1 MTEKNICPKG
11 LLFLILAAAS
21 FGLAAQTVTLTFT
34 AKDAANHYVQLNR
47 VIITNLTKSW
57 QETIYWPD
65 TVLTM
70 QNGTGIDDH
79 TLDGGFALSQ
89 NNPNPFSGT
98 TEVSL
103 TTVDE
108 GKVDLD
114 IKDMNGRIIETHNLV
129 SPQLGNHQFRISLS
143 TAGTYVM
150 TARQNGKTS
159 SIKMICNGGGGS
171 NTLDYLGMVQTI
183 TVVLKSSTNKPFNFG
198 DQMEY
203 VGYAFINN
211 TEAESQR
218 ITQAQGSS
226 QLFTLQFAEIQAQM
240 PTVVT
245 YSVSNITANTAN
257 CGGNVTDEG
266 YGMVTARGVCW
277 STSQIPTVSDNYTT
291 NGSGTG
297 GFSSSLTGL
306 TPGTTYY
313 VRAYATNSAGTAYG
327 EERSFTTSAVSPT
340 VTTDGITNITSSSAS
355 CGGNVTY
362 SGGASVIA
370 RGVCWSRFPN
380 PTTATGG
387 SSSHTTDGSGLGG
400 FTSEIT
406 GLYRGTTYYVRAYA
420 TNYDGTTY
428 HTAYGEE
435 RTFTTSAVT
444 PTVTTTEI
452 SPYSITMFSADCGGT
467 VTDDGGASVTIR
479 GVCWSTSHNPTI
491 TDSFTTNGSGVGNFT
506 SSLSGLTP
514 NTIYYVRA
522 YATNSTGTGYG
533 NEVSFTTKPL
543 LTPTVTTNMVTD
555 ITDTTATCGGNVT
568 YDGGTTVT
576 ERGILW
582 SIYPNPTFVNC
593 TGCSHVVSGNGTG
606 GFTVNMTS
614 LLPHTPYYVRAYA
627 TNSQGTS
634 YGETK
639 SFTTTG
645 PLVCGTSVVSDYDGN
660 IYQTVKIGSQ
670 CWMKENMHTYH
681 YSDGTSIN
689 SPYAMD
695 HCYVPYEIVAE
706 GHGYLYDWQAAT
718 RYGYGSDDN
727 PNGVQGVCPPGW
739 HLPSKSEWL
748 QLTDYVSSVGI
759 YSCDNSR
766 KHIGKALVYNYW
778 SNNDTCPVAFNATG
792 FSARLHGYCSS
803 NNTLYQFHECG
814 LYWTSTFVGNDG
826 VEAFRLSYNVGSNWG
841 IQTMVGGTS
850 GLSVRCVSDESLGV
864 PVTLR
869 PYSTNFSE
877 NDWILNNGNCT
888 NNWHI
893 GYLDGTQKALYV
905 TSDNSTANYSVTSSS
920 TIMAEKD
927 FVMPTDDSVHVEFDV
942 QIGGDSTFDYL
953 KAFLVPSTVTFT
965 PSGTHNTQSPIDY
978 ANYAVNFTA
987 FKSQTNSANN
997 YPYIF
1002 NQTDGNT
1009 VHISVNMANPE
1020 PDGMA
1025 KFVFLW
1031 RNDGNS
1037 GTQPGAII
1045 TSFSI
1050 GTRTCPGTP
1059 TVTDY
1064 DGNIYN
1070 TIQLGDQCWL
1080 RENMRTTRYSDGTII
1095 PLGTS
1100 TSATKAYRYCPDNNP
1115 ENVPTYGYLYN
1126 WRAAMGGTPRS
1137 EEIPSVVQGI
1147 CPIGWHIPTATEWD
1161 QMKDFL
1167 SSQSAYNCNENYYT
1181 SDYYTGKSI
1190 AHQDGWTGNSAEFCK
1205 VCNMAEQNN
1214 SSGLGLRPAGSYDYT
1229 YGSNGSYNNFGS
1241 RADYWLPQRN
1251 TSAEYL
1257 NSYSKYLDCSSN
1269 SLEYG
1274 SSTNKGLGGRSVRCV
1289 RGNAAPTVTTLHF
1302 SGTNTTTAEG
1312 EGAVISDGG
1321 FTVSSRGVCWSTSHN
1336 PTVNDNHTVDGMG
1349 VGHFTS
1355 TITGLTPRTT
1365 YYVRT
1370 YATNCIGTVYGD
1382 EAVFTTY
1389 HNDTDGKPCPNAVT
1403 VADVDNN
1410 IYPTVQLGAQCWMAE
1425 NLRTTHYADGTY
1437 ITYGEGSSSSNE
1449 AYRYCPYGA
1458 SINLY
1463 PGGFLYNWTAVMG
1476 GAAASSANPSGV
1488 QGICPDGWHLPSKA
1502 EWTQLLNY
1510 VSGQSVFVY
1519 SYSAGDSHIAYSL
1532 ANPSGW
1538 KSSNTVG
1545 APGCQGQGHLVDT
1558 ILRTGFS
1565 AFPAQS
1571 FDPSSI
1577 GQYAN
1582 FWTSTDG
1589 SYSGTAFE
1597 YYMSYNSYSMSNMST
1612 SKSDYLSVRCVKNTS
1627 GSPSSS
1633 TAVTTSSVTNLSNNS
1648 ATCGGCAYSS
1658 NSADVTARGVCWSTL
1673 QHPTITDNHT
1683 NDGSG
1688 TGTFSSTLTGIRTN
1702 TLYYV
1707 RAYISTNAGTYYGNE
1722 RSFSILDSNY
1732 DAQPCIGSSNVD
1744 NIYNTVQIGTQCWMK
1759 ENLRTTHYTNGT
1771 PITLG
1776 NVLSDTTA
1784 YYYYPGANMYN
1795 MSTYGLL
1802 YNWKAAFGDDAANVE
1817 SDLTIQGVCPTGW
1830 HLPRSY
1836 EWENLVQY
1844 VGSQS
1849 KYQCGGNIQNISKAL
1864 AATTGWIGTSPNVC
1878 TPSNELSSNNATGF
1892 TALPAYYKTNSSDQ
1906 PVGSGTHFWAC
1917 TSSGINSL
1925 FRIVWNSTT
1934 TSFQSSNYNYGCS
1947 IRCLRDALD
1956 DASGTTPLVA
1966 VTTGLAS
1973 SITTTSA
1980 LLSGTV
1986 FNPENAIIIAQGFQW
2001 KADSESVYNTV
2012 NVQGDI
2018 LSYSLTGL
2026 NSDNNYKYRTFA
2038 TTAQGSV
2045 YGPEI
2050 SFATM
2055 QVPGIP
2061 CPGTPTV
2068 TDYDGNIYNTVKIG
2082 QQCWMKENLR
2092 TTHYANSVGIPFGT
2106 TTSST
2111 VAYRYAPNS
2120 DTTNVATYGYLYNG
2134 PAIMNGATSSDAN
2147 PSGVQG
2153 ICPPG
2158 WHVPN
2163 YAEWDQLINYV
2174 SSVPDFTCGG
2184 DNRYIA
2190 KALAATFGWSNDN
2203 GNCTVGNDLSA
2214 NDVTGFSALP
2224 SGYYCGSVNDFGTIA
2239 YYWGVGNI
2247 SNSSAKVNSGSVSS
2261 KCGISVRCLRDDNY
2275 SVLTWPS
2282 VFTNLLD
2289 NITDSTATCGVNVL
2303 SDGGATVTE
2312 RGVCWST
2319 SPNPTTSD
2327 NHTTDGSGI
2336 GSFTSNITGLLS
2348 GTIYYMRAYATNS
2361 VGTSY
2366 GDEITFTTH
2375 YSHTPASHSCPGMA
2389 TVTDYDGNTYNT
2401 VLIGNQC
2408 WMKENL
2414 RTTHYANGASIPLGS
2429 STSVTTAYC
2438 YYPNSDSSNVFMY
2451 GYLYNWP
2458 AVMHGTNSSSSIP
2471 SCVQGIC
2478 PNGWHVPSDAEWTQ
2492 LTDYVSSQSQY
2503 VCGESSSSIAKALAS
2518 HAKWNISSNT
2528 CAVGNVLSDNNAT
2541 GFSAL
2546 PAGNYYSTGNDSP
2559 FNTYALFWSTT
2570 GTGHNG
2576 AYCRHLSYYGNSM
2589 SRQANGYE
2597 HRCSVRCIW
2606 DGDSNPTD
2614 GEPCPSA
2621 TTVTD
2626 YDGNTYNTVLLG
2638 EQCWMKENLRTTHYA
2653 NGVSIPLGTSGNSTT
2668 AYRYYPDNNSYNVS
2682 IYGYLYNWPAVM
2694 HGTASSTNNPSGVQ
2708 GICPVGWHV
2717 PSNAEWTQL
2726 ENYVSS
2732 QCPFV
2737 CVNNI
2742 SYIAKALAS
2751 TTGWISN
2758 TNTNSCAVG
2767 NNPNANNSTGFS
2779 ALPAAGINGGNLGY
2793 ETSFWSATESASNN
2807 AHVRFLWYGYADVEG
2822 LTPYKDAGNSVRC
2835 LKD

>member
-1 MTEKNICPKG
+1 MKK
-11 LLFLILAAAS
+11 LLFVIATAFFVSTL
-21 FGLAAQTVTLTFT
+21 FAQTVTLTFT

-103 TTVDE
+103 TVMEE
-108 GKVDLD
+108 GKVNLD
-114 IKDMNGRIIETHNLV
+114 IMDVNGRIIETFREMSLQ
-129 SPQLGNHQFRISLS
+129 SGTHQFRISLS
-143 TAGTYVM
+143 AAGTYVM

-159 SIKMICNGGGGS
+159 SIKMICNYGGKT
-171 NTLDYLGMVQTI
+171 NTIDYLGTVQTI
-183 TVVLKSSTNKPFNFG
+183 TVVLKSSTDKPFNFG

-203 VGYAFINN
+203 VGYATINN
-211 TEAESQR
+211 TEVESQR
-218 ITQAQGSS
+218 ITQTQGAS
-226 QLFTLQFAEIQAQM
+226 QNFTLQFAEIQAQM

-327 EERSFTTSAVSPT
+327 EEHSFTTSAVSPT

-406 GLYRGTTYYVRAYA
+406 GLNPGTTYYVRAYA

-435 RTFTTSAVT
+435 YTFTTSAVT
-444 PTVTTTEI
+444 PTVTTAEI
-452 SPYSITMFSADCGGT
+452 SPYSITMFSANCGGS
-467 VTDDGGASVTIR
+467 VTYDGGASVTVR
-479 GVCWSTSHNPTI
+479 GVCWSTSHNPT
-491 TDSFTTNGSGVGNFT
+491 TADSYTSNGSGLGSFT

-522 YATNSTGTGYG
+522 YATNSAGTAYG
-533 NEVSFTTKPL
+533 NEESFTTKPL
-543 LTPTVTTNMVTD
+543 LTPSVTTNMVTN

-568 YDGGTTVT
+568 YDGGATVT

-582 SIYPNPTFVNC
+582 STSPNPTFANC
-593 TGCSHVVSGNGTG
+593 TSCSHIASGNGTG
-606 GFTVNMTS
+606 SFTVNMIS

-634 YGETK
+634 YGE
-639 SFTTTG
+639 SMCFTTTG
-645 PLVCGTSVVSDYDGN
+645 PLICGTSVVSDYDGN
-660 IYQTVKIGSQ
+660 IYQTVKIGAQ
-670 CWMKENMHTYH
+670 CWMKQNMRTAH
-681 YSDGTSIN
+681 YSDGTTIN
-689 SPYAMD
+689 SSMAHFYPPSESGA
-695 HCYVPYEIVAE
+695 
-706 GHGYLYDWQAAT
+706 GGYYYDWNAAT

-727 PNGVQGVCPPGW
+727 PSGIQGVCPTGW

-759 YSCDNSR
+759 YSCNNSR
-766 KHIGKALVYNYW
+766 KKIGKSLTYDLW
-778 SNNDTCPVAFNATG
+778 DSNDTCPVASNATG
-792 FSARLHGYCSS
+792 FSARLDGISSS
-803 NNTLYQFHECG
+803 NSTSWFHQRG
-814 LYWTSTFVGNDG
+814 LYWTSSFVGNN
-826 VEAFRLSYNVGSNWG
+826 EAQAFCLWRS
-841 IQTMVGGTS
+841 GTFDWS
-850 GLSVRCVSDESLGV
+850 ISTWAGGLSVRCVSDESLGV

-888 NNWHI
+888 NIWHI

-927 FVMPTDDSVHVEFDV
+927 FVMPTDDSVHIEFDV

-978 ANYAVNFTA
+978 ANYAVNFSA
-987 FKSQTNSANN
+987 FKSQTTSANN
-997 YPYIF
+997 YPYVF

-1009 VHISVNMANPE
+1009 VHISVNLANPS

-1031 RNDGNS
+1031 RNDGNT

-1045 TSFSI
+1045 TNFSI
-1050 GTRTCPGTP
+1050 GTRTCLGTP
-1059 TVTDY
+1059 TVSDY

-1080 RENMRTTRYSDGTII
+1080 RENMRTTRYSDGTAI
-1095 PLGTS
+1095 PVGTGMS
-1100 TSATKAYRYCPDNNP
+1100 STKAYRYYPDNNP
-1115 ENVPTYGYLYN
+1115 DNVPTYGYLYN
-1126 WRAAMGGTPRS
+1126 WRAAMCGTPRS
-1137 EEIPSVVQGI
+1137 EEIPSVVQGV
-1147 CPIGWHIPTATEWD
+1147 CPVGWHIPTAAEWD
-1161 QMKDFL
+1161 QLNDFL
-1167 SSQSAYNCNENYYT
+1167 SSQSAYNCNENYY
-1181 SDYYTGKSI
+1181 SYDYYTGKTI

-1241 RADYWLPQRN
+1241 RADYWLPQRGA
-1251 TSAEYL
+1251 SADYL
-1257 NSYSKYLDCSSN
+1257 DSYSKYLDCSSN
-1269 SLEYG
+1269 SLEYAS

-1289 RGNAAPTVTTLHF
+1289 RGNAAPTVSTLHF
-1302 SGTNTTTAEG
+1302 SGTNSTTAEG
-1312 EGAVISDGG
+1312 EGTVISDGG
-1321 FTVSSRGVCWSTSHN
+1321 FTVTSRGVCWSTSRN
-1336 PTVNDNHTVDGMG
+1336 PTINDSHTVDGMG
-1349 VGHFTS
+1349 LGHFTS
-1355 TITGLTPRTT
+1355 SITGLAPSTT
-1365 YYVRT
+1365 YYVRA
-1370 YATNCIGTVYGD
+1370 YATNSIGTVYGD
-1382 EAVFTTY
+1382 EVAFTTY

-1410 IYPTVQLGAQCWMAE
+1410 IYPTVQLGTQCWMAE
-1425 NLRTTHYADGTY
+1425 NLRTTHYANGVY
-1437 ITYGEGSSSSNE
+1437 IAYGEGNSSSSE
-1449 AYRYCPYGA
+1449 AYRYYPNGA
-1458 SINLY
+1458 SVNLY

-1476 GAAASSANPSGV
+1476 GATASSANPSGV
-1488 QGICPDGWHLPSKA
+1488 QGICPDGWHVPSA
-1502 EWTQLLNY
+1502 VEWTQLVDY
-1510 VSGQSVFVY
+1510 VNSVSVY
-1519 SYSAGDSHIAYSL
+1519 AIESSWSWERNIADAL
-1532 ANPSGW
+1532 ASESGW
-1538 KSSNTVG
+1538 EASNVVGTPGNHCDTV
-1545 APGCQGQGHLVDT
+1545 
-1558 ILRTGFS
+1558 LRTGFS
-1565 AFPAQS
+1565 AVPPEAGLFNYS
-1571 FDPSSI
+1571 G
-1577 GQYAN
+1577 GQYAR
-1582 FWTSTDG
+1582 FWSSTEDA
-1589 SYSGTAFE
+1589 SYS
-1597 YYMSYNSYSMSNMST
+1597 YYATYYVLQYNDSKIRNFTLAKDSYM
-1612 SKSDYLSVRCVKNTS
+1612 SVRCVKNAS
-1627 GSPSSS
+1627 DDSSS
-1633 TAVTTSSVTNLSNNS
+1633 IGVTTAHVSNITNNS
-1648 ATCGGCAYSS
+1648 ATSGGCAYSS
-1658 NSADVTARGVCWSTL
+1658 NPAAVTARGVCWSTL

-1702 TLYYV
+1702 TLYYI
-1707 RAYISTNAGTYYGNE
+1707 RAYITTNAGTYYGNE
-1722 RSFSILDSNY
+1722 RSFSIMDSNY
-1732 DAQPCIGSSNVD
+1732 DAQPCIGTSNVD

-1759 ENLRTTHYTNGT
+1759 ENLRTTHYANGT

-1776 NVLSDTTA
+1776 TVLSDTIA
-1784 YYYYPGANMYN
+1784 YYYYPGANMYYTN
-1795 MSTYGLL
+1795 TYGLL

-1817 SDLTIQGVCPTGW
+1817 SNLPVQGICPTGW

-1836 EWENLVQY
+1836 EWKDLVQY
-1844 VGSQS
+1844 VGNQS
-1849 KYQCGGNIQNISKAL
+1849 RYQCGGNIQNISKAL
-1864 AATTGWIGTSPNVC
+1864 AATTGWTGNSSNVC
-1878 TPSNELSSNNATGF
+1878 YPCNDLSSNNATGF
-1892 TALPAYYKTNSSDQ
+1892 TALPANYITNSINES
-1906 PVGSGTHFWAC
+1906 VGSNTCFWVC
-1917 TSSGINSL
+1917 PSDGINSL
-1925 FRIVWNSTT
+1925 FSIVWHSATI
-1934 TSFQSSNYNYGCS
+1934 SLSSSLSNPNYKYGCS
-1947 IRCLRDALD
+1947 IRCLRDALYD
-1956 DASGTTPLVA
+1956 ESSTTPNVA
-1966 VTTGLAS
+1966 VTTGSAS

-1986 FNPENAIIIAQGFQW
+1986 FNPENVTIIAQGFQW
-2001 KADSESVYNTV
+2001 KDDSESVYNTV

-2026 NSDNNYKYRTFA
+2026 TSDNNYKYRTFV

-2055 QVPGIP
+2055 YVPGTP
-2061 CPGTPTV
+2061 CSGTPTV

-2092 TTHYANSVGIPFGT
+2092 TTHYANSVGIPLGT

-2134 PAIMNGATSSDAN
+2134 PAIMNGATSSEAN

-2153 ICPPG
+2153 ICPSG
-2158 WHVPN
+2158 WHVPSN
-2163 YAEWDQLINYV
+2163 AEWIQLTSYV
-2174 SSVPDFTCGG
+2174 SSIPEFTCGG
-2184 DNRYIA
+2184 DNRNIA
-2190 KALAATFGWSNDN
+2190 KALAANFGWSSDN
-2203 GNCTVGNDLSA
+2203 GNCTVGNNLSA
-2214 NDVTGFSALP
+2214 NDITGFSALP
-2224 SGYYCGSVNDFGTIA
+2224 SGYYCSNANDFSTKA
-2239 YYWGVGNI
+2239 YYWGSAWNI
-2247 SNSSAKVNSGSVSS
+2247 SNNSAKVNSGSISLQ
-2261 KCGISVRCLRDDNY
+2261 CGISVRCLRDENY

-2289 NITDSTATCGVNVL
+2289 NITYTTASCGVSVL

-2327 NHTTDGSGI
+2327 SHTVDGSGT
-2336 GSFTSNITGLLS
+2336 GSFTSNVTGLLA
-2348 GTIYYMRAYATNS
+2348 GTIYYLRAYATNS

-2366 GDEITFTTH
+2366 GDEISFTTH
-2375 YSHTPASHSCPGMA
+2375 YSHTPASHPCPGA
-2389 TVTDYDGNTYNT
+2389 STVTDYDGNMYNT

-2414 RTTHYANGASIPLGS
+2414 RTTHYANGASIPLDN
-2429 STSVTTAYC
+2429 STSTTTASC
-2438 YYPNSDSSNVFMY
+2438 YYPNNDSSNVFIY

-2458 AVMHGTNSSSSIP
+2458 AVMHGANSSSSIP

-2478 PNGWHVPSDAEWTQ
+2478 PNGWHVPSDVEWTQ
-2492 LTDYVSSQSQY
+2492 LTDYVSSQSEY
-2503 VCGESSSSIAKALAS
+2503 VCGEYTSSIAKALAS
-2518 HAKWNISSNT
+2518 HAKWNIVSIT
-2528 CAVGNVLSDNNAT
+2528 CAVGNVPTDNNAT
-2541 GFSAL
+2541 EFSAL
-2546 PAGNYYSTGNDSP
+2546 PAGSYFSSAGAT
-2559 FNTYALFWSTT
+2559 FN
-2570 GTGHNG
+2570 
-2576 AYCRHLSYYGNSM
+2576 
-2589 SRQANGYE
+2589 
-2597 HRCSVRCIW
+2597 
-2606 DGDSNPTD
+2606 
-2614 GEPCPSA
+2614 
-2621 TTVTD
+2621 
-2626 YDGNTYNTVLLG
+2626 
-2638 EQCWMKENLRTTHYA
+2638 
-2653 NGVSIPLGTSGNSTT
+2653 
-2668 AYRYYPDNNSYNVS
+2668 NN
-2682 IYGYLYNWPAVM
+2682 A
-2694 HGTASSTNNPSGVQ
+2694 
-2708 GICPVGWHV
+2708 
-2717 PSNAEWTQL
+2717 
-2726 ENYVSS
+2726 
-2732 QCPFV
+2732 F
-2737 CVNNI
+2737 
-2742 SYIAKALAS
+2742 
-2751 TTGWISN
+2751 
-2758 TNTNSCAVG
+2758 
-2767 NNPNANNSTGFS
+2767 
-2779 ALPAAGINGGNLGY
+2779 
-2793 ETSFWSATESASNN
+2793 FWSATGSGSS
-2807 AHVRFLWYGYADVEG
+2807 YAYYRKLSFNVNSMERYSVDHR
-2822 LTPYKDAGNSVRC
+2822 YKYSVRC

>member
-1 MTEKNICPKG
+1 MKKV
-11 LLFLILAAAS
+11 LLSTVIILAI
-21 FGLAAQTVTLTFT
+21 GTLGAQTVTLTFT
-34 AKDAANHYVQLNR
+34 GRDAANHYVQLNR
-47 VIITNLTKSW
+47 VSITNLTKSW
-57 QETIYWPD
+57 QETIWWPD
-65 TVLTM
+65 TVLQM

-79 TLDGGFALSQ
+79 IANGGFALSQ

-98 TEVSL
+98 TDVTL
-103 TTVDE
+103 TVVED
-108 GKVDLD
+108 GDMNLD
-114 IKDMNGRIIETHNLV
+114 IAEMNGRIVETQNFASLH
-129 SPQLGNHQFRISLS
+129 PGAHQFRVSLS
-143 TAGTYVM
+143 TVGTYVM

-203 VGYAFINN
+203 VGYATINN

-218 ITQAQGSS
+218 ITQTQGAS
-226 QLFTLQFAEIQAQM
+226 QFFTLQFAETQAQL

-257 CGGNVTDEG
+257 CGGNVTNDG
-266 YGMVTARGVCW
+266 YGAVTARGVCW
-277 STSQIPTVSDNYTT
+277 STSQNPTVSGSHTT

-297 GFSSSLTGL
+297 SFTSNLTEL

-327 EERSFTTSAVSPT
+327 EEHSFTTSAVSPT

-387 SSSHTTDGSGLGG
+387 ASSHTTDGSGLGS

-406 GLYRGTTYYVRAYA
+406 GLNPGTTYYVRAYA

-444 PTVTTTEI
+444 PTVITTEI

-467 VTDDGGASVTIR
+467 VTNDGGASVTIR
-479 GVCWSTSHNPTI
+479 GVCWSTSHNPTT

-506 SSLSGLTP
+506 SSISGLTP

-522 YATNSTGTGYG
+522 YATNSAGTAYG
-533 NEVSFTTKPL
+533 NEVSFTTNPL
-543 LTPTVTTNMVTD
+543 LTPSVTTNMVTD
-555 ITDTTATCGGNVT
+555 ITDTTAICGGNVT
-568 YDGGTTVT
+568 YNGGASVT

-582 SIYPNPTFVNC
+582 STSPNPTFANC
-593 TGCSHVVSGNGTG
+593 TGCSYVASGNGTG
-606 GFTVNMTS
+606 SFTVNMMS
-614 LLPHTPYYVRAYA
+614 LIPHTPYYVRAYA

-660 IYQTVKIGSQ
+660 IYQTVKIGAQ
-670 CWMKENMHTYH
+670 CWMKENMQTLH
-681 YSDGTSIN
+681 YSDGTSVN
-689 SPYAMD
+689 SLYHMD
-695 HCYVPYEIVAE
+695 HCFIPAEIASE

-718 RYGYGSDDN
+718 RYGNGSDEN
-727 PNGVQGVCPPGW
+727 PSGIQGVCPTGW
-739 HLPSKSEWL
+739 HLPSKDEWL
-748 QLTDYVSSVGI
+748 QLTDYVSGVGI

-766 KHIGKALVYNYW
+766 RHIGKSLVYNNW
-778 SNNDTCPVAFNATG
+778 NNNDTCPVALNATG
-792 FSARLHGYCSS
+792 FSARLHGYCTSDNS
-803 NNTLYQFHECG
+803 IYGFHQRG
-814 LYWTSTFVGNDG
+814 LYWTSTLVVYDGAQAFVLGNSGPVDW
-826 VEAFRLSYNVGSNWG
+826 AIS
-841 IQTMVGGTS
+841 TTS
-850 GLSVRCVSDESLGV
+850 IAVGLSVRCVSDESIGV

-888 NNWHI
+888 NYWHI
-893 GYLDGTQKALYV
+893 GYLNGTEQKVLYV
-905 TSDNSTANYSVTSSS
+905 TGCNSTANYSTTSSS
-920 TIMAEKD
+920 TIMAEKN
-927 FVMPTDDSVHVEFDV
+927 FVMPSDDSVHIEFDI

-965 PSGTHNTQSPIDY
+965 PGGSHNEQSPIDY
-978 ANYAVNFTA
+978 LNYAVNFSA
-987 FKSQTNSANN
+987 FKSQTTSANN

-1009 VHISVNMANPE
+1009 VHISINAANPS

-1031 RNDGNS
+1031 RNDGNT

-1045 TSFSI
+1045 TNFSI

-1080 RENMRTTRYSDGTII
+1080 RENMRTTRYSDGTVI
-1095 PLGTS
+1095 PVGTS
-1100 TSATKAYRYCPDNNP
+1100 LSATKAYRYYPDNNP
-1115 ENVPTYGYLYN
+1115 DNVPTYGYLYN

-1137 EEIPSVVQGI
+1137 EEIPNVVQGI
-1147 CPIGWHIPTATEWD
+1147 CPVGWHIPTTTEWD
-1161 QMKDFL
+1161 QLEDFL
-1167 SSQSAYNCNENYYT
+1167 SSQSACNCNE
-1181 SDYYTGKSI
+1181 DYYNFITGKSI
-1190 AHQDGWTGNSAEFCK
+1190 AHQNGWTESSTVFCSI
-1205 VCNMAEQNN
+1205 CNMAEQNN

-1241 RADYWLPQRN
+1241 RADYWLPQRGA
-1251 TSAEYL
+1251 SADYL
-1257 NSYSKYLDCSSN
+1257 NSCSIYLDCSSI
-1269 SLEYG
+1269 SLMYT
-1274 SSTNKGLGGRSVRCV
+1274 SSTNKGLGGSSVRCV
-1289 RGNAAPTVTTLHF
+1289 RGNAAPTVFTLHF
-1302 SGTNTTTAEG
+1302 SSTNSTTAEG
-1312 EGAVISDGG
+1312 EGTVISDGG
-1321 FTVSSRGVCWSTSHN
+1321 LAVTSRGVCWSTSHN
-1336 PTVNDNHTVDGMG
+1336 PTVNDSHTVDGMG
-1349 VGHFTS
+1349 LGHFTS
-1355 TITGLTPRTT
+1355 TITGLTPNTT

-1370 YATNCIGTVYGD
+1370 YATNSIDTVYGD
-1382 EAVFTTY
+1382 EAAFKTY
-1389 HNDTDGKPCPNAVT
+1389 HNDTDGKPCSNAVT

-1410 IYPTVQLGAQCWMAE
+1410 IYPTVQLGTQCWMAE
-1425 NLRTTHYADGTY
+1425 NLRTAHYADGTY
-1437 ITYGEGSSSSNE
+1437 IAYGEGSSSSNE

-1488 QGICPDGWHLPSKA
+1488 QGICPVGWHVPSKA

-1510 VSGQSVFVY
+1510 VSNQSVFVY

-1532 ANPSGW
+1532 ADPSGW

-1545 APGCQGQGHLVDT
+1545 SPGYQGQGHLVDT

-1565 AFPAQS
+1565 VVPAES
-1571 FDPSSI
+1571 FDHSYI
-1577 GQYAN
+1577 GQRAH
-1582 FWTSTDG
+1582 FWTSTEV
-1589 SYSGTAFE
+1589 FE
-1597 YYMSYNSYSMSNMST
+1597 YYMSYNNYSMGNMST
-1612 SKSDYLSVRCVKNTS
+1612 AKSDYLSVRCVKDTS

-1648 ATCGGCAYSS
+1648 ATYGGCAYSS
-1658 NSADVTARGVCWSTL
+1658 NPADVTARGVCWSTL

-1732 DAQPCIGSSNVD
+1732 DAQPCIGLSNVD

-1802 YNWKAAFGDDAANVE
+1802 YNRKAAFGDDAANVE

-1844 VGSQS
+1844 VGGQS
-1849 KYQCGGNIQNISKAL
+1849 RYQCGGNIQNISKAL
-1864 AATTGWIGTSPNVC
+1864 AATTGWIGTSSNVC
-1878 TPSNELSSNNATGF
+1878 TPSNDLSSNNATGF

-1934 TSFQSSNYNYGCS
+1934 TSFQNSNYNFGCS

-1956 DASGTTPLVA
+1956 DASGTTPHVA

-1986 FNPENAIIIAQGFQW
+1986 FNPENATIIAQGFQW

-2153 ICPPG
+2153 ICPSG
-2158 WHVPN
+2158 WHVPS
-2163 YAEWDQLINYV
+2163 YAEWNQLTNYV
-2174 SSVPDFTCGG
+2174 SSIPEFTCGG

-2190 KALAATFGWSNDN
+2190 KALAATFGWSSDN

-2214 NDVTGFSALP
+2214 NDITGFSALP
-2224 SGYYCGSVNDFGTIA
+2224 SGYYCSNANDFSTKA
-2239 YYWGVGNI
+2239 YYWGSAWNI
-2247 SNSSAKVNSGSVSS
+2247 SNNSAKVNSGSISS
-2261 KCGISVRCLRDDNY
+2261 QCGISVRCLRNENY

-2289 NITDSTATCGVNVL
+2289 NITDSTASCGVSVL

-2327 NHTTDGSGI
+2327 SHTVDGSGT
-2336 GSFTSNITGLLS
+2336 GSFTSNVTGLLS
-2348 GTIYYMRAYATNS
+2348 GTIYYLRAYATNS

-2366 GDEITFTTH
+2366 GDEISFTTH
-2375 YSHTPASHSCPGMA
+2375 FSHTSASHSCPGMA

-2414 RTTHYANGASIPLGS
+2414 RTTHYANGASIPLDN
-2429 STSVTTAYC
+2429 STYTTTAAC
-2438 YYPNSDSSNVFMY
+2438 YYPNDDSSNVFIY

-2458 AVMHGTNSSSSIP
+2458 AVMNGTNSSSSVP

-2503 VCGESSSSIAKALAS
+2503 VCGEYAGSIAKALAS
-2518 HAKWNISSNT
+2518 HAKWNIVSIT
-2528 CAVGNVLSDNNAT
+2528 CAVGNVPTDNNAT
-2541 GFSAL
+2541 EFSAL
-2546 PAGNYYSTGNDSP
+2546 PAGSYFSSAGAT
-2559 FNTYALFWSTT
+2559 FN
-2570 GTGHNG
+2570 
-2576 AYCRHLSYYGNSM
+2576 
-2589 SRQANGYE
+2589 
-2597 HRCSVRCIW
+2597 
-2606 DGDSNPTD
+2606 
-2614 GEPCPSA
+2614 
-2621 TTVTD
+2621 
-2626 YDGNTYNTVLLG
+2626 
-2638 EQCWMKENLRTTHYA
+2638 
-2653 NGVSIPLGTSGNSTT
+2653 
-2668 AYRYYPDNNSYNVS
+2668 NN
-2682 IYGYLYNWPAVM
+2682 A
-2694 HGTASSTNNPSGVQ
+2694 
-2708 GICPVGWHV
+2708 
-2717 PSNAEWTQL
+2717 
-2726 ENYVSS
+2726 
-2732 QCPFV
+2732 F
-2737 CVNNI
+2737 
-2742 SYIAKALAS
+2742 
-2751 TTGWISN
+2751 
-2758 TNTNSCAVG
+2758 
-2767 NNPNANNSTGFS
+2767 
-2779 ALPAAGINGGNLGY
+2779 
-2793 ETSFWSATESASNN
+2793 FWSATGSGS
-2807 AHVRFLWYGYADVEG
+2807 YYAYYRRLSFNVTSMERYAND
-2822 LTPYKDAGNSVRC
+2822 YRNKYSVRC